1 MSTKTLFGTELKQ
14 KLLDGIL
21 KLNASVSSTLGPGG
35 RNVLINEA
43 DGTIKATK
51 DGVSVAKSFHKL
63 DDDIEN
69 IGAQLVKQVAVKSAN
84 EAGDGTTTSTLLA
97 TVMIEEG
104 MKLIEKGTNVVE
116 VKQQMETAVTEVINE
131 LKALSVPVT
140 SNEQLF
146 NIATISGNND
156 EEIGR
161 LLADAIEEV
170 GYDGIV
176 TIESSKT
183 GETILDFV
191 EGMQFER
198 GYKSPYFVTDN
209 TTMKA
214 VLNDPMILLVD
225 GVINSA
231 AELVPVLQKASGENK
246 SLVIVAEEF
255 GEEALAVLLINKSR
269 GVIKAC
275 AVKAPDYGDRRTLLL
290 EDMATL
296 TGGQVVS
303 IKKQGIKLEKVVG
316 PMLEQCLGNARMV
329 TITKESTTIVDG
341 KGSSEALE
349 ARAEELK
356 NQIDNAQ
363 SMFEKEKLQ
372 ERLAKLSGGVAIIS
386 VGGNSDLEIK
396 EKRDRVE
403 DALYAT
409 KAALAEGIIP
419 GGGWPLANIALGM
432 TQETLGKKII
442 AKAISS
448 PFYKIMENAGLEVAT
463 ETITELIKSV
473 DLTYN
478 AKTKEVVN
486 AYEAG
491 ILDPF
496 KVTRVALENA
506 LSVASTILTSE
517 SVIFE
522 EKKDDA
528 PSMMDMGMGY

>member
-97 TVMIEEG
+97 TIMIEEG

-116 VKQQMETAVTEVINE
+116 VKQQMEAAVAEVIAE
-131 LKALSVPVT
+131 LKSLAVPVT

-183 GETILDFV
+183 GETVLDFV
-191 EGMQFER
+191 EGMQFDR

-209 TTMKA
+209 STMKA

-225 GVINSA
+225 GVITTA
-231 AELVPVLQKASGENK
+231 ADLVPVLQKASGENTP
-246 SLVIVAEEF
+246 LVIVAEDF

-269 GVIKAC
+269 GVVKAC
-275 AVKAPDYGDRRTLLL
+275 AIKAPDYGDRRTLLL
-290 EDMATL
+290 EDMAIL
-296 TGGQVVS
+296 TGGTVIS
-303 IKKQGIKLEKVVG
+303 TKKGLKLEKIASTQ
-316 PMLEQCLGNARMV
+316 LNNFLGKARMV
-329 TITKESTTIVDG
+329 TVTKDTTTIVDG
-341 KGSSEALE
+341 KGDSEALE
-349 ARAEELK
+349 ARAEDLK
-356 NQIDNAQ
+356 SQIDNAQ

-386 VGGNSDLEIK
+386 VGGNSDIEIK

-448 PFYKIMENAGLEVAT
+448 PFYKIMDNAGLEANIEIVGK
-463 ETITELIKSV
+463 LMKSV
-473 DLTYN
+473 ELTYN

-486 AYEAG
+486 AYETG
-491 ILDPF
+491 ILDPV

-528 PSMMDMGMGY
+528 QPMMDMGMGF